1 VAPSSHALELGV
13 RAGDVVGRLDA
24 LALGSIAD
32 AAGPQGGT
40 LAGAWRGWPVALS
53 AQIFDATERP
63 SQQPREVPGLGESLD
78 AQRIG
83 VELEG
88 TWQHQWLAGGLE
100 LGGGA
105 YVGRAEPPDQASQNQ
120 RLGFVHARVASLPSR
135 GLWRFPASASARF
148 DAGRTGKDSWHRLR
162 GAFEVGVL
170 RRSTG
175 LVLAW
180 QRASVSGA
188 VSDLDRLQ
196 LGGVPS
202 SILPD
207 AVLAGRILVP
217 PLPAGTLVGDEYEGQ
232 KAMLLLGGLPLS
244 FERHRMWS
252 QDQARGDW
260 LRLVGLEWDV
270 TGDPMPL
277 VRLPGFHFIVGVAY
291 ILDQP
296 FKDVTQGWIGLAWR
310 P

>member
-1 VAPSSHALELGV
+1 
-13 RAGDVVGRLDA
+13 
-24 LALGSIAD
+24 
-32 AAGPQGGT
+32 
-40 LAGAWRGWPVALS
+40 
-53 AQIFDATERP
+53 
-63 SQQPREVPGLGESLD
+63 
-78 AQRIG
+78 
-83 VELEG
+83 
-88 TWQHQWLAGGLE
+88 
-100 LGGGA
+100 
-105 YVGRAEPPDQASQNQ
+105 
-120 RLGFVHARVASLPSR
+120 
-135 GLWRFPASASARF
+135 
-148 DAGRTGKDSWHRLR
+148 
-162 GAFEVGVL
+162 
-170 RRSTG
+170 
-175 LVLAW
+175 
-180 QRASVSGA
+180 VSGA
-188 VSDLDRLQ
+188 TSDLDRLQ

-232 KAMLLLGGLPLS
+232 KATLLLGGLPLS

-260 LRLVGLEWDV
+260 LHLVGLEWDV